1 MNRQIIP
8 DVIDGRQVLSCFD
21 PSERVSEAAAVM
33 AERNIGA
40 VLVMKD
46 RRLHGIVTERDLVR
60 RVLAQG
66 LAPQDVTLGEV
77 MTAQPDTILPGEP
90 ASEALIRMRRGNY
103 RHLPVVDEAGV
114 LHGMVSIRDLYA
126 VVQEQLSA
134 DLIACETMIY
144 GESYG
149 TAGAV

>member
-1 MNRQIIP
+1 MKRQIIP

-21 PSERVSEAAAVM
+21 PSEPVSDAAAVM

-46 RRLHGIVTERDLVR
+46 RHLHGIVTERDLVR

-66 LAPQDVTLGEV
+66 IAPQDITLGEV
-77 MTAQPDTILPGEP
+77 MTANPDTIMPDEP
-90 ASEALIRMRRGNY
+90 ASEALVRMRSGNY
-103 RHLPVVDEAGV
+103 RHLPVVDASGV

-126 VVQEQLSA
+126 VVQDQLSA
-134 DLIACETMIY
+134 DLVACETMIY

-149 TAGAV
+149 SAGPV